1 MLESYTDKKRTRE
14 SRAAIEKIY
23 ITMRQLVI
31 RGSYKPNGISGQAL
45 KEGLLALSPEI
56 YGSITDPERVELDG
70 LLYVIDRL
78 PIGIEECR
86 FIKLTAQEG
95 FENTS
100 LEVLVPLKRRRNCY
114 RVDQDRMY
122 IEMTRGRSD
131 IYDILTHLTFLY
143 NEAGK
148 IKTHNIDNKGRV
160 SDDWKRLE
168 NVVEME
174 MAGDRPDENQAL
186 VYLSNIIGR
195 TIDETRDAISKFKN
209 NKTSYSLYRIIYW
222 LGKISIEESKKGF
235 YKEITFSAKLRE
247 IIGHH
252 IYGELWATN
261 IKKFIY
267 ERGWKDKKVHIIS
280 SNLHSVLNTLF
291 GLFALKDEGKFIDV
305 EELALHSST
314 EKNQELRQKIKA
326 FALENGM
333 HELHDTFGTNLSV
346 QIYDLSKAPA
356 NLFAESFS
364 LKHNFDDTIVLVMDY
379 AFGEQAYEC
388 FDELLK
394 PYEGDRE
401 SFSLNLASINIMG
414 KAGILIGK
422 KGDLMIPNA
431 FVFEGTADNYP
442 LENDFRKADFE
453 QSGIA
458 VYEGPM
464 ITVLGTSLQNR
475 DVLNH
480 FRYSS
485 WQAIG
490 LEMEGAH
497 YQKAIQAAIKIRKS
511 VNDNIKIRYAYYAS
525 DNPLISGNTLASGS
539 LGAEGIKPTYVIT
552 KKMLQRIFEVQ
563 ENQKSAA
570 Y

>member
-1 MLESYTDKKRTRE
+1 
-14 SRAAIEKIY
+14 
-23 ITMRQLVI
+23 MRQLVI

-45 KEGLLALSPEI
+45 KEGLLSLSPEI

-70 LLYVIDRL
+70 LLYVVDRL
-78 PIGIEECR
+78 PLGIEECR
-86 FIKLTAQEG
+86 FIKLTAREG
-95 FENTS
+95 FENTD
-100 LEVLVPLKRRRNCY
+100 LNVLVPLKRRRNCY

-143 NEAGK
+143 NEADK
-148 IKTHNIDNKGRV
+148 IKLHNIDNKGRV

-168 NVVEME
+168 QVVEME
-174 MAGDRPDENQAL
+174 MAGEKPDQNQAL

-195 TIDETRDAISKFKN
+195 TIDETRDAILKFDT

-222 LGKISIEESKKGF
+222 LGKISIEETKKGF

-252 IYGELWATN
+252 IYGELWASN

-267 ERGWKDKKVHIIS
+267 DSGWKDKKVHIIS
-280 SNLHSVLNTLF
+280 SNLHSVLNTIF
-291 GLFALKDEGKFIDV
+291 GLTALKHESRFTDV
-305 EELALHSST
+305 EDLAFQSST
-314 EKNQELRQKIKA
+314 EKNQDLKHKIKS

-333 HELHDTFGTNLSV
+333 YELHDTYGTNLSV
-346 QIYDLSKAPA
+346 QIYDLSQAPQA
-356 NLFAESFS
+356 LFNETFS
-364 LKHNFDDTIVLVMDY
+364 LPHQFEDTILLVMDY

-394 PYEGDRE
+394 PYDIEQGA
-401 SFSLNLASINIMG
+401 FSLNVASINIMG
-414 KAGILIGK
+414 KAGILCGK
-422 KGDLMIPNA
+422 KGDLMIPSA

-442 LENDFRKADFE
+442 LENDFQKSDFE
-453 QSGIA
+453 QSGISIF
-458 VYEGPM
+458 EGPM

-511 VNDNIKIRYAYYAS
+511 VNNNIKIRYAYYAS

-552 KKMLQRIFEVQ
+552 RKMLQKIFRAE
-563 ENQKSAA
+563 E
-570 Y
+570 

>member
-1 MLESYTDKKRTRE
+1 
-14 SRAAIEKIY
+14 
-23 ITMRQLVI
+23 MRQLVI
-31 RGSYKPNGISGQAL
+31 RGSYKPNGISGHAL
-45 KEGLLALSPEI
+45 KEGLLVLSPEI

-78 PIGIEECR
+78 PLGIEECR
-86 FIKLTAQEG
+86 FIKLTAREG
-95 FENTS
+95 FENTD
-100 LEVLVPLKRRRNCY
+100 LEVLIPLKRRRNCY

-143 NEAGK
+143 NEADK
-148 IKTHNIDNKGRV
+148 IRLHNIDNKGRV

-168 NVVEME
+168 QVVEME
-174 MAGDRPDENQAL
+174 MAGEQPDQNQAL

-195 TIDETRDAISKFKN
+195 TIDETRDAILKFTT

-222 LGKISIEESKKGF
+222 LGKISIEETKKGF
-235 YKEITFSAKLRE
+235 YKEVTFSAKLRE

-252 IYGELWATN
+252 IYGELWASN
-261 IKKFIY
+261 IKKFIF
-267 ERGWKDKKVHIIS
+267 ENGWKDKKVHIIS

-291 GLFALKDEGKFIDV
+291 GLAALQSESRFADV
-305 EELALHSST
+305 EDLALQSSN
-314 EKNQELRQKIKA
+314 EKSQELKQKINN

-333 HELHDTFGTNLSV
+333 HELYDTYGTNLSV
-346 QIYDLSKAPA
+346 QIYDLAEAPEA
-356 NLFAESFS
+356 LFRNTFS
-364 LKHNFDDTIVLVMDY
+364 LPHDFQNTILLVMDY
-379 AFGEQAYEC
+379 AFGEQAFEC

-394 PYEGDRE
+394 PYEIGEE
-401 SFSLNLASINIMG
+401 SFSLNIASINIMG
-414 KAGILIGK
+414 KAGILCGK

-442 LENDFRKADFE
+442 LENDFEKSDFE
-453 QSGIA
+453 QSGIS

-485 WQAIG
+485 WKAIG

-511 VNDNIKIRYAYYAS
+511 VNDHIKIRYAYYAS
-525 DNPLISGNTLASGS
+525 DNPLVSGNTLASGS

-552 KKMLQRIFEVQ
+552 KKMLQKIFSVAES
-563 ENQKSAA
+563 EKSTVK
-570 Y
+570 